1 MRIIEDVKDEKRC
14 KCPNCGCLIGYNEN
28 DDIYP
33 MSGGYGIICPNC
45 QEDIIVEDGCPYEF
59 PKGFY
64 HFGNNKGSLHIGNDE
79 INKWVKEGLQKMK
92 KNRYNDNGDLWYCGT
107 GDTEVWMCRADE
119 DSVCVTVAQNYY
131 STDVNYDW
139 IE

>member
-1 MRIIEDVKDEKRC
+1 MRIIEDVKEERRC
-14 KCPNCGCLIGYNEN
+14 KCPHCGCLIGYDEN

-33 MSGGYGIICPNC
+33 MSDGYGIICPNC
-45 QEDIIVEDGCPYEF
+45 QEEIIVEDGCPYEF

-64 HFGNNKGSLHIGNDE
+64 NFGNNNGALHIGNDE
-79 INKWVKEGLQKMK
+79 INKWIKEGLQKMK

-107 GDTEVWMCRADE
+107 GDTEVWMYRDDE
-119 DSVCVTVAQNYY
+119 NSVCVNVAQNYY
-131 STDVNYDW
+131 SASVNYDW